1 MIELVFRCVP
11 SALHALRSA
20 ARVAAFPLLAATV
33 AAAPLTVR
41 VESLQPNGGL
51 FFTPLWVAV
60 HDGGFDV
67 YDSGSAASAGLE
79 AIAEDG
85 NIAPLSMAFTSS
97 SSGSG
102 GGGSGI
108 DGVIAGMSVAPPP
121 FNPGESAVMNFDV
134 PNPATNRYFSYAS
147 MLVPSNDAFFANGN
161 PLAHAVFDVAGNFA
175 GPIVI
180 DIFGSNILDAG
191 TEANTEMEAAFIN
204 QTGPNMGTP
213 EGGVVHPHMGFIG
226 SATGPAGTPI
236 ILGGTTAA
244 GTTVDPSLGD
254 FTLNQGAVPIARITV
269 TPEPSSAV
277 LAAIALVLSGATWT
291 ARRQRAMAATRRG
304 IR

>member
-1 MIELVFRCVP
+1 MIEMVFRCVSP
-11 SALHALRSA
+11 TLRVLRSA

-33 AAAPLTVR
+33 AAAPVTVR
-41 VESLQPNGGL
+41 VESLQPDGGL
-51 FFTPLWVAV
+51 FFTPLWVAFQ
-60 HDGGFDV
+60 DGGFDI
-67 YDSGSAASAGLE
+67 YDSGSPASAALE

-85 NIAPLSMAFTSS
+85 DIAPLSTAFMGS

-134 PNPATNRYFSYAS
+134 PDPATNRYFSYAA

-161 PLAHAVFDVAGNFA
+161 PLAHAVFDMAGNFA

-191 TEANTEMEAAFIN
+191 TESNTEMEAAFIN

-213 EGGVVHPHMGFIG
+213 EGGVVHAHPGFIG

-244 GTTVDPSLGD
+244 GTTVDPALGD

-269 TPEPSSAV
+269 TPEPSSVV
-277 LAAIALVLSGATWT
+277 LAAIALALSGATWT
-291 ARRQRAMAATRRG
+291 ARRFAAKKKRRG
-304 IR
+304 NR